1 MVKAIRKIIHQKL
14 REFMN
19 ASTTDKKNIP
29 IKYKG
34 LRPKEFWGNPQTV
47 IPILPILPIYTK
59 YKSVITLK
67 E

>member
-47 IPILPILPIYTK
+47 IPILPIYTK